1 MNKFSNISNVYF
13 IGIGGIGMSALAR
26 YFLLQGKQV
35 AGYDK
40 TPSVITKALQK
51 EGATISFKDDVSSI
65 PEAFTNKETTHI
77 VFTPAV
83 PLENTIYS
91 WFKEQQFNINKRAE
105 VLGMLSE
112 NTTCLAVAGTHGK
125 TTTSAILSHLL
136 VQCGMKITAFLG
148 GISENYQSNFIY
160 TGNDLMVVEADE
172 FDRSFLQ
179 LQPDI
184 ACVTSMDADHL
195 DVYQKLSEMEE
206 TFKEF
211 SNLISDK
218 NKFLHKKNLPLNGK
232 TVAVN
237 ENADF
242 AAVNTRMEEG
252 HYVFDL
258 ITPTQTLKKLR
269 FALPG
274 QHNLFNAVTALGM
287 AIVAGS
293 PTHCLPKALYDF
305 KGVQRRFSY
314 KIKSP
319 KNILID
325 DYAHHPTEINA
336 LFQAVTEMYANKKKL
351 IVFQPHLYS
360 RTRDFIDG
368 FAQSLSQFNEVL
380 LLEIYPA
387 REKPIT
393 GITSQWLSEKIKKI
407 KNKNAQVVKVIAK
420 EEISRYIKQSDCEV
434 KLMVGA
440 GDIGEEVEK
449 IKRLINNNL

>member
-1 MNKFSNISNVYF
+1 MNKFNNIANFYF

-51 EGATISFKDDVSSI
+51 EGATISFKDDVFSI

-83 PLENTIYS
+83 PLENTIYT
-91 WFKEQQFNINKRAE
+91 WFKKQQFNINKRAE

-125 TTTSAILSHLL
+125 TTTSAILAHLL

-195 DVYQKLSEMEE
+195 DVYQKASEMEE

-258 ITPTQTLKKLR
+258 ITPTQTLKNLR

-319 KNILID
+319 ENILID

-393 GITSQWLSEKIKKI
+393 GITSLLLSEKIKKI
-407 KNKNAQVVKVIAK
+407 KSKNAQVVKVIAK

-449 IKRLINNNL
+449 IKQLLNNNF

>member
-1 MNKFSNISNVYF
+1 MNKFNNIANFYF

-51 EGATISFKDDVSSI
+51 EGATISFKDDVFSI

-83 PLENTIYS
+83 PLENTIYT
-91 WFKEQQFNINKRAE
+91 WFKKQQFNINKRAE

-125 TTTSAILSHLL
+125 TTTSAILAHLL

-195 DVYQKLSEMEE
+195 DVYQKASEMEE
-206 TFKEF
+206 TFKDF

-242 AAVNTRMEEG
+242 TAVNTRMEEG

-258 ITPTQTLKKLR
+258 ITPTQTLKNLR

-319 KNILID
+319 ENILID

-393 GITSQWLSEKIKKI
+393 GITSLLLSEKIKKI
-407 KNKNAQVVKVIAK
+407 KSKNAQVVKVIAK

-449 IKRLINNNL
+449 IKQLINNNF